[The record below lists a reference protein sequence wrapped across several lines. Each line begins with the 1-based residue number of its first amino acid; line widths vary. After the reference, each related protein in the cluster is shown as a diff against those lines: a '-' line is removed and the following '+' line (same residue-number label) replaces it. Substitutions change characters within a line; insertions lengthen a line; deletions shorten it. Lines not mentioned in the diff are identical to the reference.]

1 MYEVSDDSSR
11 SSSPEVKKSKKTQ
24 RRTWVQAG
32 LKVRCVDSKMREG
45 RYYNV
50 KMEVI
55 DVVTND
61 SCDCRTD
68 EGKLLQDVR

>member
-1 MYEVSDDSSR
+1 MKR
-11 SSSPEVKKSKKTQ
+11 KKVA
-24 RRTWVQAG
+24 RTWVQTG
-32 LKVRCVDSKMREG
+32 LRVRCVDSRWKDG
-45 RYYNV
+45 KYYNV

-68 EGKLLQDVR
+68 AGKLLQDVR